1 MLSKLTSGRFLF
13 TIITAVVF
21 AYGSF
26 KQYIPT
32 EKQIEIIMLII
43 VFYFSRTD
51 RNGNTP
57 KTP

>member
-1 MLSKLTSGRFLF
+1 MLTKLTSGRFLF
-13 TIITAVVF
+13 TIITATVF

-26 KQYIPT
+26 RQYIPA

-51 RNGNTP
+51 RKD
-57 KTP
+57 KT